1 MIFTSIEFI
10 YIFLPFVFAIYYI
23 LNYYHKYLVSK
34 WFLVISSIGFYA
46 YGSLEFTPLFILSII
61 LNYLIGRYI
70 SSTHERKYEV
80 KYRKRFLAFGI
91 ILNILFLGYYK
102 YTNFFIDNINL
113 ISRKQYTLIEI
124 ILPIGIS
131 FFTFQL
137 LAYLIDSYEGKT
149 KDYKFLDYLLFI
161 TFFPQL
167 IVGPIVHHSEVV
179 DQFESIENKNLD
191 YKRLSLGIFLFFMGA
206 AKKLILADSLTDAS
220 QEGFNHFTNLSFYD
234 AWICALGYT
243 ISYYFDLS
251 GYSDMAV
258 GLGLFFN
265 IKIPGNFDSPYKASN
280 FADYWRRW
288 HITLSR
294 FLGDY
299 IFRSLFKKG
308 ESPIRFYIA
317 VMITFFVSGFWHGAG
332 YNFII
337 WGIFNGILVCISH
350 YFIRNNINFPYI
362 LSWSVTF
369 ILVIISR
376 VMFVSENLGS
386 AFMYYSKMFY
396 PTNLNDFELTYL
408 SNWNLLILIIGVIIC
423 LFFPN
428 SNSISEKFNNNKT
441 YLAYTII
448 LIFLVLANIGT
459 PHRFLYFQF

>member
-1 MIFTSIEFI
+1 
-10 YIFLPFVFAIYYI
+10 
-23 LNYYHKYLVSK
+23 
-34 WFLVISSIGFYA
+34 
-46 YGSLEFTPLFILSII
+46 LE
-61 LNYLIGRYI
+61 N
-70 SSTHERKYEV
+70 V
-80 KYRKRFLAFGI
+80 
-91 ILNILFLGYYK
+91 
-102 YTNFFIDNINL
+102 NFFSSNQIRLIDL
-113 ISRKQYTLIEI
+113 

-179 DQFESIENKNLD
+179 DQFESEDNKRLD
-191 YKRLSLGIFLFFMGA
+191 YNNISLGFFIFFMGA

-220 QEGFNHFTNLSFYD
+220 QNGFNHYADLGFYD

-299 IFRSLFKKG
+299 IFRSIFKKG
-308 ESPIRFYIA
+308 DSPIKFYSA

-332 YNFII
+332 YNFIV
-337 WGIFNGILVCISH
+337 WGILNGILVCISH
-350 YFIRNNINFPYI
+350 FFIRSQISLPYL
-362 LSWSVTF
+362 LSWSITF
-369 ILVIISR
+369 IFVILAR
-376 VMFVSENLGS
+376 VLFVSVDLNS
-386 AFMYYSKMFY
+386 AFIYYHKMFT
-396 PTNLNDFELTYL
+396 PANLNSLEFTYF
-408 SNWNLLILIIGVIIC
+408 SNWNLLFLSIGIIIC

-428 SNSISEKFNNNKT
+428 SNSISEKFKYNRT
-441 YLAYTII
+441 YLFYTILLI
-448 LIFLVLANIGT
+448 LIVLANIGT

>member
-1 MIFTSIEFI
+1 MIFTSPEFI
-10 YIFLPFVFAIYYI
+10 YIYCPFVFLLYFI
-23 LNYYHKYLVSK
+23 LNYYKKWNYSK
-34 WFLVISSIGFYA
+34 WFLIISSLCFYA
-46 YGSLEFTPLFILSII
+46 YGSLDFAPLFILSITI
-61 LNYLIGRYI
+61 NYLFGRYI
-70 SSTHERKYEV
+70 SSTHENKYDV
-80 KYRKRFLAFGI
+80 KYRKLVLFSGI
-91 ILNILFLGYYK
+91 FLNIFFLGYYK
-102 YTNFFIDNINL
+102 YTNFFLENINL
-113 ISRKQYTLIEI
+113 ILSNQVSIVEI

-137 LAYLIDSYEGKT
+137 LAYLLDSYQGKT

-179 DQFESIENKNLD
+179 DQFESEDKKKLD
-191 YKRLSLGIFLFFMGA
+191 YNNISLGFFLFFMGA

-220 QEGFNHFTNLSFYD
+220 QDGFNHSAVLGFYD
-234 AWICALGYT
+234 AWTCALGYT

-265 IKIPGNFDSPYKASN
+265 IKLPGNFDSPYKASN

-299 IFRSLFKKG
+299 IFRSIFKKG
-308 ESPIRFYIA
+308 DSSQKFYTA

-337 WGIFNGILVCISH
+337 WGILNGVLVCISH
-350 YFIRNNINFPYI
+350 FFIRSQIKFPY
-362 LSWSVTF
+362 LFSWGITF
-369 ILVIISR
+369 IFIILAR
-376 VMFVSENLGS
+376 VMFVSVDLNT
-386 AFMYYSKMFY
+386 AFLYYRNMFSF
-396 PTNLNDFELTYL
+396 TNLNSFELTYL
-408 SNWNLLILIIGVIIC
+408 SSWDLFFLFIGTIIC

-428 SNSISEKFNNNKT
+428 SNSISEKFRNNKT
-441 YLAYTII
+441 YLFYTFV
-448 LIFLVLANIGT
+448 LMLLVLANIGT
-459 PHRFLYFQF
+459 PHSFLYFQF

>member
-1 MIFTSIEFI
+1 MIFTSPEFI
-10 YIFLPFVFAIYYI
+10 YVFFPFVFILYYI
-23 LNYYHKYLVSK
+23 LNYFKKYLLSK
-34 WFLVISSIGFYA
+34 WFLVIASICFYA
-46 YGSLEFTPLFILSII
+46 YGSLDFTPLFILSITF
-61 LNYLIGRYI
+61 NYLIGRYI
-70 SSTHERKYEV
+70 SSTHEIKYKVKFRKI
-80 KYRKRFLAFGI
+80 FLISGI
-91 ILNILFLGYYK
+91 FLNLFLLGYYK
-102 YTNFFIDNINL
+102 YTNFFLENVNFFSSNQISLIDL
-113 ISRKQYTLIEI
+113 

-179 DQFESIENKNLD
+179 DQFESEDNKRID
-191 YKRLSLGIFLFFMGA
+191 YNNLSLGFFIFFMGA

-220 QEGFNHFTNLSFYD
+220 QNGFNHYADLGFYD

-299 IFRSLFKKG
+299 IFRSIFKKG
-308 ESPIRFYIA
+308 DSPIKFYTA

-332 YNFII
+332 YNFIV
-337 WGIFNGILVCISH
+337 WGILNGILVCISH
-350 YFIRNNINFPYI
+350 FFIRSQISLPYL
-362 LSWSVTF
+362 LSWSITF
-369 ILVIISR
+369 VFVILAR
-376 VMFVSENLGS
+376 VLFVSVDLNS
-386 AFMYYSKMFY
+386 AFIYYHKMFT
-396 PTNLNDFELTYL
+396 PANLNSLEFTYF
-408 SNWNLLILIIGVIIC
+408 SNWNLIFLSIGIIIC

-428 SNSISEKFNNNKT
+428 SNSISEKFKYNKT
-441 YLAYTII
+441 YLFYTILLI
-448 LIFLVLANIGT
+448 LIVLANIGT